1 MMRQHVHR
9 SPIPA
14 PVGVVGKGISAGY
27 LPEGQIFYGRNR
39 FPDGTDLRLREGHKS
54 PFFLRSCAGQDQGA
68 DSESPRG
75 CALEILLPTVAR
87 RVRYFP
93 EGSTIK
99 GGMAKEYIEGRDGNY
114 YVTGTRISLDSI
126 VHAFRRGESPET
138 ICQNF
143 ELLRLE
149 EVYGAIA
156 YYLAN
161 QADIDAYLI
170 RQSEKWAEGRRD
182 ADPLPAN
189 LRERLMRAR
198 DELHTTRP
206 S

>member
-1 MMRQHVHR
+1 MKR
-9 SPIPA
+9 A
-14 PVGVVGKGISAGY
+14 
-27 LPEGQIFYGRNR
+27 
-39 FPDGTDLRLREGHKS
+39 
-54 PFFLRSCAGQDQGA
+54 
-68 DSESPRG
+68 
-75 CALEILLPTVAR
+75 
-87 RVRYFP
+87 
-93 EGSTIK
+93 
-99 GGMAKEYIEGRDGNY
+99 MAKDYIEERAGNY

-170 RQSEKWAEGRRD
+170 RQNEKWAEGRRD
-182 ADPLPAN
+182 SEPLPAS
-189 LRERLMRAR
+189 LRERLMPTR
-198 DELHTTRP
+198 EEMPTTRL

>member
-1 MMRQHVHR
+1 MKK
-9 SPIPA
+9 A
-14 PVGVVGKGISAGY
+14 
-27 LPEGQIFYGRNR
+27 
-39 FPDGTDLRLREGHKS
+39 
-54 PFFLRSCAGQDQGA
+54 
-68 DSESPRG
+68 
-75 CALEILLPTVAR
+75 
-87 RVRYFP
+87 
-93 EGSTIK
+93 
-99 GGMAKEYIEGRDGNY
+99 MAKEYIEAREGNY
-114 YVTGTRISLDSI
+114 YVAGTRISLDSI
-126 VHAFRRGESPET
+126 VLAFRRGESPET

-170 RQSEKWAEGRRD
+170 RQNEKWEEGRRS
-182 ADPLPAN
+182 AEPLPAD

-198 DELHTTRP
+198 DELHTARP

>member
-1 MMRQHVHR
+1 
-9 SPIPA
+9 
-14 PVGVVGKGISAGY
+14 
-27 LPEGQIFYGRNR
+27 
-39 FPDGTDLRLREGHKS
+39 
-54 PFFLRSCAGQDQGA
+54 
-68 DSESPRG
+68 
-75 CALEILLPTVAR
+75 
-87 RVRYFP
+87 
-93 EGSTIK
+93 
-99 GGMAKEYIEGRDGNY
+99 MAKEYIEQRDSNY
-114 YVTGTRISLDSI
+114 YVAGTRISLDSI

-156 YYLAN
+156 FYLAN

-170 RQSEKWAEGRRD
+170 RQNEKWAEGRLN
-182 ADPLPAN
+182 AEPLPAD

-198 DELHTTRP
+198 DELHTARP